1 MHEYIVSHH
10 NSQPS
15 IRSLCVCDN
24 TIPSM
29 AARPKILL
37 LGDSLT
43 QLGWDGWVGQLA
55 HVYQRRADVVNRG
68 MSGYNTKWFLEYAKT
83 SDVWLQGTVALV
95 VIFFGANDSSDAI
108 LNPRHHIPP
117 DEFKQNLE
125 KLVQLCEE
133 HYGKD
138 VGITIVTAPP
148 VVHHQRLMFQKE
160 RFGDKATGELE
171 RTMELSEL
179 YAQAA
184 LDVAFKVNR
193 PSIHL
198 WKVMQ
203 EDENWESFFIDGL
216 HFSAQGNDFVA
227 RAILSQVMVSNPH
240 LFVHPCPTTQ
250 QWANA
255 ASRCEA
261 LLHDG
266 PYHEEIDHTNH
277 MSAFQEH
284 RTR

>member
-1 MHEYIVSHH
+1 
-10 NSQPS
+10 
-15 IRSLCVCDN
+15 
-24 TIPSM
+24 M

-68 MSGYNTKWFLEYAKT
+68 MSGYNTKWFLEYTKT
-83 SDVWLQGTVALV
+83 SDVWLQGTVTLV

-108 LNPRHHIPP
+108 LNPRHHIPL

-125 KLVQLCEE
+125 KLVQLCEA

-138 VGITIVTAPP
+138 VDIIMVTAPP

-171 RTMELSEL
+171 RNMELSER

-184 LDVAFKVNR
+184 LDVANKVNR

-198 WKVMQ
+198 WKLMQ
-203 EDENWESFFIDGL
+203 EHENWESFFVDGL
-216 HFSAQGNDFVA
+216 HFSAQGSDFVA
-227 RAILSQVMVSNPH
+227 KAILSQIKLSIPY
-240 LFVHPCPTTQ
+240 LFVHPCPITK
-250 QWANA
+250 QWANT
-255 ASRCEA
+255 ASSCEA

-266 PYHEEIDHTNH
+266 PYHDDIDHSNH

-284 RTR
+284 KKR